1 MEKQAFEDVS
11 PMKKNIYIYMSCGRN
26 YVHGELAMS
35 KLGGPLS
42 VMKVL
47 NFLSFD
53 YMK

>member
-1 MEKQAFEDVS
+1 MSRGLVLLFPTSSEKD
-11 PMKKNIYIYMSCGRN
+11 MSCGRN